1 MKITSIPAL
10 LAEHYGGKVRAMCI
24 GTGFS
29 ELTIRKYKHDVNNEN
44 HAIINGRLMVAHRNS
59 RPIE

>member
-10 LAEHYGGKVRAMCI
+10 LQQEYGGKINQMHR

-29 ELTIRKYKHDVNNEN
+29 ELTITKYKHDVDCTR
-44 HAIINGRLMVAHRNS
+44 HVIVNGQLMVAHKNS
-59 RPIE
+59 KPIE